1 MKLQNKGSVFLLGL
15 FFLSVNAQVAERP
28 MAVEEVVQLALEN
41 HSQLKMSVQNINIA
55 KQQTKVVELQ
65 KLPSIS
71 ASASAFYLGDA
82 LLLDPDFSKVATVPM
97 PHFGNTY
104 GVQASQLIFK
114 GGLVKRNIEMYRL
127 REQISELD
135 LQRDRQNIKFL
146 VTANFLDIE
155 RLINQRN
162 VYLNN
167 RKLAQQ
173 RLENVRKFYQQG
185 MVTRNEVIRGELMI
199 KNLDQAILI
208 LDNNRA
214 TLNYQ
219 LATAIG
225 ISPEVLIK
233 PVQIMESGDPASTL
247 ERYLAQAHA
256 NNPAL
261 QSAQASVA
269 VAEKNQQVAKSERMP
284 TVAAFAGYAM
294 NRPVTN
300 ATPALNMYSNAWQA
314 GLSFN
319 YNIDNLYKSRDHEAL
334 ADMQAEQ
341 ARNML
346 KLQTDNTDI
355 SVNAAFLKYKEAI
368 KQAEIL
374 KESEVLA
381 NENYRIIEAKYLNQL
396 ALQADMTDAQNAK
409 LEAELQYTNAEINV
423 IYQYYNLLKSVGTL

>member
-1 MKLQNKGSVFLLGL
+1 MKLKNKGSVFLLGL

-65 KLPSIS
+65 KLPSLS

-82 LLLDPDFSKVATVPM
+82 HLLDPDFSKIATVPM

-127 REQISELD
+127 REQIAELD

-185 MVTRNEVIRGELMI
+185 MVTRN
-199 KNLDQAILI
+199 
-208 LDNNRA
+208 
-214 TLNYQ
+214 
-219 LATAIG
+219 
-225 ISPEVLIK
+225 
-233 PVQIMESGDPASTL
+233 
-247 ERYLAQAHA
+247 
-256 NNPAL
+256 
-261 QSAQASVA
+261 
-269 VAEKNQQVAKSERMP
+269 
-284 TVAAFAGYAM
+284 
-294 NRPVTN
+294 
-300 ATPALNMYSNAWQA
+300 
-314 GLSFN
+314 
-319 YNIDNLYKSRDHEAL
+319 
-334 ADMQAEQ
+334 
-341 ARNML
+341 
-346 KLQTDNTDI
+346 
-355 SVNAAFLKYKEAI
+355 
-368 KQAEIL
+368 
-374 KESEVLA
+374 
-381 NENYRIIEAKYLNQL
+381 
-396 ALQADMTDAQNAK
+396 
-409 LEAELQYTNAEINV
+409 
-423 IYQYYNLLKSVGTL
+423 